1 MLDVH
6 ARIRDNL
13 HGSIAVS
20 SLEHLVISH
29 VAVQRLRRIRQ
40 TSFLYLAFPGA
51 THSRFEH
58 SLGVLHLAATTWH
71 KLYDNQKQLAKTLA
85 ALPDYHK
92 REQNNRC
99 RLLPPLEMLD
109 AVFLSPYNAQ
119 ALRLAALLHD
129 VGHPPFSHSGE
140 RLLPPAL
147 DIIEHNPDLPP
158 YLREFLQRRH
168 ATGSTVDHEVFT
180 ALLVDKILGE
190 VYAEF
195 PLAQPR
201 IHPQDVVSII
211 CPDIAPVRGSEIDK
225 YGIDVLGQ
233 ELLSSDLDI
242 DRMDYLLRDSRE
254 CGVSYGVFDFA
265 RILDSLALYHDDK
278 DGKMHL
284 CLKYSG
290 LAACEDYLQARILM
304 HTQIYFHKSPV
315 AAEAM
320 LQNLTRKV
328 KYKLPANLDRFIRV
342 DEYKILSEL
351 EKVSSAE
358 AMVVLDDLF
367 YKRNLWKR
375 IFEVTSADSDRYH
388 LIDSVRAIVTATQ
401 EEFEFMS
408 YLRNIIRLPAEG
420 ESALKI
426 IRKNRHQIPQ
436 LEPIEKHSRF
446 YQHQQTI
453 ELHRFYVTN
462 HPRNISCPQLKEK
475 VLRSIQP

>member
-6 ARIRDNL
+6 AEIRDNL
-13 HGSIAVS
+13 HGSIALSV
-20 SLEHLVISH
+20 LENLVISH
-29 VAVQRLRRIRQ
+29 AALQRLRRIRQ

-58 SLGVLHLAATTWH
+58 SLGVLHLATITWR

-85 ALPDYHK
+85 ALPDYHTMEK
-92 REQNNRC
+92 NRTC
-99 RLLPPLEMLD
+99 RLLPPLKVLD
-109 AVFLSPYNAQ
+109 AIFTSPYIAQ

-140 RLLPPAL
+140 RLLPPT
-147 DIIEHNPDLPP
+147 DEIITANHDLPP
-158 YLREFLQRRH
+158 YLQEFLRLHLAQQ
-168 ATGSTVDHEVFT
+168 TKTDHEVFT
-180 ALLVDKILGE
+180 VLLADKILQE
-190 VYAEF
+190 IYTAH
-195 PLAQPR
+195 PHLQPCV
-201 IHPQDVVSII
+201 HPQDVASII
-211 CPDIAPVRGSEIDK
+211 CADIPPHAGSEIER
-225 YGIDVLGQ
+225 YGINVLGQ

-265 RILDSLALYHDDK
+265 RILDSLALYHDDA

-284 CLKYSG
+284 CLKFSG

-320 LQNLTRKV
+320 LRNLVRKI
-328 KYKLPANLDRFIRV
+328 KYVLPANLERFMRI
-342 DEYKILSEL
+342 DEYNILAEL
-351 EKVSSAE
+351 EKISNPE

-375 IFEVTSADSDRYH
+375 IFEVTSADSDRHH
-388 LIDSVRAIVTATQ
+388 LINSVRAIVSETQ
-401 EEFEFMS
+401 EEFEYMS
-408 YLRNIIRLPAEG
+408 YLRNIIRMPAEG
-420 ESALKI
+420 VSALKI
-426 IRKNRHQIPQ
+426 IKKNRRQIPQ
-436 LEPIEKHSRF
+436 LEPIEKHSHF

-462 HPRNISCPQLKEK
+462 HPRHISCPQLKEK

>member
-6 ARIRDNL
+6 AEIRDNL
-13 HGSIAVS
+13 HGSIALSV
-20 SLEHLVISH
+20 LENLVISH
-29 VAVQRLRRIRQ
+29 AAVQRLRRIRQ

-58 SLGVLHLAATTWH
+58 SLGVLHLATVTWR

-85 ALPDYHK
+85 ALPDY
-92 REQNNRC
+92 REIEKNNSC
-99 RLLPPLEMLD
+99 RLLPPLEVMD
-109 AVFLSPYNAQ
+109 KIFHSPYIAQ
-119 ALRLAALLHD
+119 ALRLAALMHD

-140 RLLPPAL
+140 RLLPQVA
-147 DIIEHNPDLPP
+147 DIIAQNPDLPP
-158 YLREFLQRRH
+158 YLQEFLQLRL
-168 ATGSTVDHEVFT
+168 AQQAEVDHEVFT
-180 ALLVDKILGE
+180 VLLADKILEEIYVEHGH
-190 VYAEF
+190 VH
-195 PLAQPR
+195 PR
-201 IHPQDVVSII
+201 VHPQDVASII
-211 CPDIAPVRGSEIDK
+211 CADIPPQAGSEVDQH
-225 YGIDVLGQ
+225 GINVLGR

-265 RILDSLALYHDDK
+265 RILDSLALYHDDA
-278 DGKMHL
+278 DDKMHL
-284 CLKYSG
+284 CLKFSG

-320 LQNLTRKV
+320 LQNLVRKI
-328 KYKLPANLDRFIRV
+328 KYVLPANLERFMRI
-342 DEYKILSEL
+342 DEYNILAEL
-351 EKVSSAE
+351 EKISSPE

-367 YKRNLWKR
+367 YKRKLWKR
-375 IFEVTSADSDRYH
+375 IFEVTSADSDRHH
-388 LIDSVRAIVTATQ
+388 LIDSVRAIVSETQ
-401 EEFEFMS
+401 EEFEYMS
-408 YLRNIIRLPAEG
+408 YLRNIIRMPVAG

-426 IRKNRHQIPQ
+426 IKKNRRQVPQ

-462 HPRNISCPQLKEK
+462 HPRHISCPQLKEK

>member
-6 ARIRDNL
+6 AEIRDNL
-13 HGSIAVS
+13 HGSIALTV
-20 SLEHLVISH
+20 LESLVISH
-29 VAVQRLRRIRQ
+29 AAVQRLRRIRQ

-58 SLGVLHLAATTWH
+58 SLGVLHLAAVTWR

-85 ALPDYHK
+85 ALPDYHELEK
-92 REQNNRC
+92 NNSC
-99 RLLPPLEMLD
+99 RLLPPLKVLE
-109 AVFLSPYNAQ
+109 AIFHSPYIAQ

-129 VGHPPFSHSGE
+129 VGHPPFSHNGE
-140 RLLPPAL
+140 RLLPQME
-147 DIIEHNPDLPP
+147 DIIAHNPDLPP
-158 YLREFLQRRH
+158 YLQEFLQLRLEQR
-168 ATGSTVDHEVFT
+168 AEVDHEVFT
-180 ALLVDKILGE
+180 VLLADKILRE
-190 VYAEF
+190 VYA
-195 PLAQPR
+195 AHKHVQPCV
-201 IHPQDVVSII
+201 HPQDVVSII
-211 CPDIAPVRGSEIDK
+211 CADIAPHAGSEIEH
-225 YGIDVLGQ
+225 YGINVLGL

-265 RILDSLALYHDDK
+265 RILDSLALYHDDA
-278 DGKMHL
+278 DNKMHL
-284 CLKYSG
+284 CLKFSG

-320 LQNLTRKV
+320 LQNLARKI
-328 KYKLPANLDRFIRV
+328 KYVLPANLARFMRI
-342 DEYKILSEL
+342 DEYNILSEL
-351 EKVSSAE
+351 EKISSPE

-367 YKRNLWKR
+367 YQRNLWKR
-375 IFEVTSADSDRYH
+375 IFEVTSADRDRHH
-388 LIDSVRAIVTATQ
+388 LIDSVRAIVSETQ

-408 YLRNIIRLPAEG
+408 YQRDIIRLPAEG

-426 IRKNRHQIPQ
+426 IKKSPRQIPQ
-436 LEPIEKHSRF
+436 LEPIEKYSRF
-446 YQHQQTI
+446 YQYQQTI

-462 HPRNISCPQLKEK
+462 HPRHISCPQLKEK

>member
-6 ARIRDNL
+6 AEIRDNL
-13 HGSIAVS
+13 HGSIVL
-20 SLEHLVISH
+20 SLLENLVISH
-29 VAVQRLRRIRQ
+29 AALQRLRRVRQ

-58 SLGVLHLAATTWH
+58 SLGVLHLAATTWR
-71 KLYDNQKQLAKTLA
+71 KLYDNQKQLAKMLA
-85 ALPDYHK
+85 VLPDY
-92 REQNNRC
+92 RVLEQNNSC
-99 RLLPPLEMLD
+99 RLLPPLEVLD
-109 AVFLSPYNAQ
+109 ALFTSPYIAQ

-140 RLLPPAL
+140 RLLPQIK
-147 DIIEHNPDLPP
+147 DIIAHNPDLPP
-158 YLREFLQRRH
+158 YLQEFLHLRLARR
-168 ATGSTVDHEVFT
+168 TMPDHEVFT
-180 ALLVDKILGE
+180 VLLADKILQE
-190 VYAEF
+190 IYAEHEH
-195 PLAQPR
+195 LQLCV
-201 IHPQDVVSII
+201 HPQDVASII
-211 CPDIAPVRGSEIDK
+211 CADIAPHAGSEIER
-225 YGIDVLGQ
+225 YGINVLGR

-265 RILDSLALYHDDK
+265 RILDSLALYHDDA
-278 DGKMHL
+278 DDKMHL
-284 CLKYSG
+284 CLKFSG

-320 LQNLTRKV
+320 LQNLVRKIRYV
-328 KYKLPANLDRFIRV
+328 LPANLDRFLRI
-342 DEYKILSEL
+342 DEYNILSEL
-351 EKVSSAE
+351 EKISSPE

-375 IFEVTSADSDRYH
+375 IFEVTSADSDRHH
-388 LIDSVRAIVTATQ
+388 LIDSVRAVVSETQ
-401 EEFEFMS
+401 EEFEYMS
-408 YLRNIIRLPAEG
+408 YLRNIIRMPTDG

-426 IRKNRHQIPQ
+426 IKKNRRQIPQ

-446 YQHQQTI
+446 YRHQQTI

-462 HPRNISCPQLKEK
+462 HPRHISCPQLKDK
-475 VLRSIQP
+475 VLHSIQP

>member
-6 ARIRDNL
+6 AEIRDNL
-13 HGSIAVS
+13 HGSIALSV
-20 SLEHLVISH
+20 LENLVISH
-29 VAVQRLRRIRQ
+29 AVMQRLRRIRQ

-58 SLGVLHLAATTWH
+58 SLGVLHLAATTWR
-71 KLYDNQKQLAKTLA
+71 KLYDNQKQLAKMLA
-85 ALPDYHK
+85 ALPDYQTV
-92 REQNNRC
+92 EQHNSC
-99 RLLPPLEMLD
+99 RLLPPLENLD
-109 AVFLSPYNAQ
+109 AIFTSPYIAQ

-140 RLLPPAL
+140 RLLPPI
-147 DIIEHNPDLPP
+147 DSIIAANPDLPP
-158 YLREFLQRRH
+158 YLLEFLQLRLTQR
-168 ATGSTVDHEVFT
+168 AAVDHEVFT
-180 ALLVDKILGE
+180 VLLVDKILRDI
-190 VYAEF
+190 YAAHAH
-195 PLAQPR
+195 LQPCV
-201 IHPQDVVSII
+201 HPQDVASII
-211 CPDIAPVRGSEIDK
+211 CADIAPHTGSEIDK
-225 YGIDVLGQ
+225 YGINVLGQ

-254 CGVSYGVFDFA
+254 CGVSYGVFDSA
-265 RILDSLALYHDDK
+265 RILDSLALYHDNADS
-278 DGKMHL
+278 KMHL
-284 CLKYSG
+284 CLKFSG

-320 LQNLTRKV
+320 LKNLVRKI
-328 KYKLPANLDRFIRV
+328 KYVLPANLDRYVRV
-342 DEYKILSEL
+342 DEYNILSEL
-351 EKVSSAE
+351 EKISNDE

-367 YKRNLWKR
+367 YKRNLWKK
-375 IFEVTSADSDRYH
+375 IFEVTSADSDRHH
-388 LIDSVRAIVTATQ
+388 LINNVRSIVSETQ
-401 EEFEFMS
+401 EEFEYMH
-408 YLRNIIRLPAEG
+408 YLRHIIRMPADG

-426 IRKNRHQIPQ
+426 IRKNRRQIPQ

-462 HPRNISCPQLKEK
+462 HPRHISCPQLKEK

>member
-6 ARIRDNL
+6 AKIRDNL
-13 HGSIAVS
+13 HGSIVVS
-20 SLEHLVISH
+20 PLENLVISH
-29 VAVQRLRRIRQ
+29 AAVQRLRRIRQ

-58 SLGVLHLAATTWH
+58 SLGVLHLATTTWR
-71 KLYDNQKQLAKTLA
+71 KLYDNQKQLAMTLQ
-85 ALPDYHK
+85 ALPDYHELEK
-92 REQNNRC
+92 NRSC
-99 RLLPPLEMLD
+99 RLLPPLATLD
-109 AVFLSPYNAQ
+109 VVFNSAYIAQ
-119 ALRLAALLHD
+119 TLRLAAFLHD

-140 RLLPPAL
+140 RLLPAVD
-147 DIIEHNPDLPP
+147 DIIVQNPDLPS
-158 YLREFLQRRH
+158 YLQEFLQRRLV
-168 ATGSTVDHEVFT
+168 AQMPVDHEVFT
-180 ALLVDKILGE
+180 VLLVDKILRE
-190 VYAEF
+190 VYAEY
-195 PLAQPR
+195 PQAQPR
-201 IHPQDVVSII
+201 VHPQDVMAMI
-211 CPDIAPVRGSEIDK
+211 CADIPPHTGSEIER
-225 YGIDVLGQ
+225 YGIDVLGR

-265 RILDSLALYHDDK
+265 RILDSLALYHDDA

-320 LQNLTRKV
+320 LQNLVRKI
-328 KYKLPANLDRFIRV
+328 KYVLPARLDRFIRV
-342 DEYKILSEL
+342 DEYNILSEL
-351 EKVSSAE
+351 EKVSGPE
-358 AMVVLDDLF
+358 AMVVFDDLF

-375 IFEVTSADSDRYH
+375 IFEVTSADSDRHH
-388 LIDSVRAIVTATQ
+388 LIDSVRAIVSETQ
-401 EEFEFMS
+401 EEFEYMS

-420 ESALKI
+420 DSALKI
-426 IRKNRHQIPQ
+426 IKKNRRQIPQ
-436 LEPIEKHSRF
+436 LEPIEQHSRF

-462 HPRNISCPQLKEK
+462 HPRHISCPQLKEK

>member
-1 MLDVH
+1 MLEAH
-6 ARIRDNL
+6 AEIRDNL
-13 HGSIAVS
+13 HGSITLSA
-20 SLEHLVISH
+20 LENLVISH
-29 VAVQRLRRIRQ
+29 AAVQRLRRVRQ

-58 SLGVLHLAATTWH
+58 SLGVLHLATVTWS

-85 ALPDYHK
+85 ALPDYHELEK
-92 REQNNRC
+92 NNSC
-99 RLLPPLEMLD
+99 RLLPPLQVLD
-109 AVFLSPYNAQ
+109 AIFHSPYIAQ

-129 VGHPPFSHSGE
+129 VGHPPFSHNGE
-140 RLLPPAL
+140 CLLPQAE
-147 DIIEHNPDLPP
+147 DIIAHNPSLPP
-158 YLREFLQRRH
+158 YLQEFLQQRLARR
-168 ATGSTVDHEVFT
+168 AEVDHEVFT
-180 ALLVDKILGE
+180 VLLADKILRE
-190 VYAEF
+190 VYAEHEHI
-195 PLAQPR
+195 QPR
-201 IHPQDVVSII
+201 VHPQDVASVI
-211 CPDIAPVRGSEIDK
+211 CADIAPHTGSEVER
-225 YGIDVLGQ
+225 YGINVLGR

-265 RILDSLALYHDDK
+265 RILDSLALYHDGD
-278 DGKMHL
+278 DGKIHL
-284 CLKYSG
+284 CLKFSG

-320 LQNLTRKV
+320 LQNLVRKI
-328 KYKLPANLDRFIRV
+328 KYVLPADLDRFVRI
-342 DEYKILSEL
+342 DEYNILSEL
-351 EKVSSAE
+351 EKISGPE
-358 AMVVLDDLF
+358 ALVVLDDLF

-375 IFEVTSADSDRYH
+375 IFEVTSADSDRHH
-388 LIDSVRAIVTATQ
+388 LIDSVRAIVSETK

-408 YLRNIIRLPAEG
+408 YLRDIIRMPAKG

-426 IRKNRHQIPQ
+426 IKKNRRQIPQ

-462 HPRNISCPQLKEK
+462 HPRHISCPQLKEK

>member
-6 ARIRDNL
+6 AEIRDNL
-13 HGSIAVS
+13 HGSIALSV
-20 SLEHLVISH
+20 LENLVISH
-29 VAVQRLRRIRQ
+29 AVMQRLRRIRQ

-58 SLGVLHLAATTWH
+58 SLGVLHLATTTWR
-71 KLYDNQKQLAKTLA
+71 KLYDNQKQLAKMLA
-85 ALPDYHK
+85 DLPDYQAL
-92 REQNNRC
+92 EQHNSC
-99 RLLPPLEMLD
+99 RLLPPLKHLD
-109 AVFLSPYNAQ
+109 AIFTSPYIAQ
-119 ALRLAALLHD
+119 TLRLAALLHD

-140 RLLPPAL
+140 RLLPPIDSVIAA
-147 DIIEHNPDLPP
+147 NPDLPP
-158 YLREFLQRRH
+158 YLLEFLQLRL
-168 ATGSTVDHEVFT
+168 AQGVPVDHEVFT
-180 ALLVDKILGE
+180 VLLVDKILRE
-190 VYAEF
+190 IYATH
-195 PLAQPR
+195 AQLQPCV
-201 IHPQDVVSII
+201 HPQDVASII
-211 CPDIAPVRGSEIDK
+211 CADIAPHTGSEIDQ
-225 YGIDVLGQ
+225 YGINVLGQ

-265 RILDSLALYHDDK
+265 RILDSLAIYHDDA

-284 CLKYSG
+284 CLKFSG

-320 LQNLTRKV
+320 LKNLVRKI
-328 KYKLPANLDRFIRV
+328 KYILPANLAHYVRV
-342 DEYKILSEL
+342 DEYNILSEL
-351 EKVSSAE
+351 EKISNAE

-375 IFEVTSADSDRYH
+375 IFEVTSADSDRH
-388 LIDSVRAIVTATQ
+388 NLIDSVRSIVSETQ
-401 EEFEFMS
+401 EEFEYMS
-408 YLRNIIRLPAEG
+408 YLRNIIRTPAKG

-426 IRKNRHQIPQ
+426 IRKNRRQIPQ
-436 LEPIEKHSRF
+436 LEPIEQHSRF

-462 HPRNISCPQLKEK
+462 HPRHISCPQLKEK